1 MFASGMEAYSVE
13 ADSEMSEEYR
23 STLLRLM
30 ANQAFFELLA
40 AKSYSGWI
48 ARAPGAEERLAV
60 AEMVHEEIEHWY
72 TVIKLMEALGV
83 SLNEAPSYRSSQ
95 VTYSITRVFLQQ
107 FRWVDVL
114 MSTFLLDRAGS
125 FLLMDYA
132 DSSYAPYARAIKR
145 TLADE
150 EEHSIFAQ
158 RFIEMQVEKLGRERI
173 SRALRKWWPIALNAF
188 GPTINKNQDTY
199 LRLGLKRHTNEERR
213 KMFIAELN
221 PRIEALGL
229 AVPTLYRNQ
238 FPFF

>member
-1 MFASGMEAYSVE
+1 MEACSVE
-13 ADSEMSEEYR
+13 ADSDMSEEYR

-40 AKSYSGWI
+40 AKSYAGWI
-48 ARAPGAEERLAV
+48 ARAPGADERLAV
-60 AEMVHEEIEHWY
+60 AGMVREEIEHWY
-72 TVIKLMEALGV
+72 AVIKLMEALGV
-83 SLNEAPSYRSSQ
+83 SITEAPSYRSSQ
-95 VTYSITRVFLQQ
+95 LTYSITRLFLQR

-150 EEHSIFAQ
+150 EDHSKFAQ
-158 RFIEMQVEKLGRERI
+158 RFIEAQVEKLGRECI

-188 GPTINKNQDTY
+188 GPTINKNEDTY

-229 AVPTLYRNQ
+229 AVPSLYRNR